1 ATGMLLMRR
10 KGQTAPF
17 TLITLILL
25 FGRKKTEQ
33 EENKNT
39 AEPLNREP
47 FPVPDIIK
55 KTITSNDV
63 SRSRDRLRLASLE
76 RDIIGDALTKIYE
89 AETKGQINDSE
100 KNQLLQRYK
109 TDLKRVDGEIDTHKR
124 TVDLYELESA
134 KDELLKSFQEKM
146 LEIDLKISQI
156 RPTVTATSET
166 ITKSPEPPKTETS
179 PTPLV
184 TNPPKERQTKEK
196 PKNKAEERLETIREE
211 VLNTMANPRPR
222 QGRRSRAA
230 SREDCRFNSKE
241 AHHRSRREE
250 TRKNLGRTTANT
262 GRDSS
267 IRLRI
272 DRREDQKDLREDSSE
287 RGRR

>member
-1 ATGMLLMRR
+1 MRR

-17 TLITLILL
+17 TLLTLILL

-33 EENKNT
+33 EEIRT
-39 AEPLNREP
+39 TPEPTKRES
-47 FPVPDIIK
+47 FPVPDILK
-55 KTITSNDV
+55 KTITSIDV

-89 AETKGQINDSE
+89 AETRGQINDSE

-134 KDELLKSFQEKM
+134 KEDLLKSFQEKM

-156 RPTVTATSET
+156 RPTVTTPIET
-166 ITKSPEPPKTETS
+166 ASKPPDSSKTDAP
-179 PTPLV
+179 PTQPPP
-184 TNPPKERQTKEK
+184 NPPKERPPKEK

-211 VLNTMANPRPR
+211 VLKAMERLE
-222 QGRRSRAA
+222 QI
-230 SREDCRFNSKE
+230 
-241 AHHRSRREE
+241 E
-250 TRKNLGRTTANT
+250 TEG
-262 GRDSS
+262 
-267 IRLRI
+267 
-272 DRREDQKDLREDSSE
+272 
-287 RGRR
+287 

>member
-1 ATGMLLMRR
+1 MRR

-39 AEPLNREP
+39 TEPINGER
-47 FPVPDIIK
+47 FPVPDRLK

-134 KDELLKSFQEKM
+134 KENLLKSFQEKM
-146 LEIDLKISQI
+146 LEIDVKISQI
-156 RPTVTATSET
+156 RPTVTTTPEPMVKPS
-166 ITKSPEPPKTETS
+166 EPPKTETS
-179 PTPLV
+179 PTPLP
-184 TNPPKERQTKEK
+184 TNAPKERPAKEK

-211 VLNTMANPRPR
+211 VLKAMERLE
-222 QGRRSRAA
+222 QI
-230 SREDCRFNSKE
+230 
-241 AHHRSRREE
+241 E
-250 TRKNLGRTTANT
+250 TEG
-262 GRDSS
+262 
-267 IRLRI
+267 
-272 DRREDQKDLREDSSE
+272 
-287 RGRR
+287 

>member
-1 ATGMLLMRR
+1 MLLLRR

-17 TLITLILL
+17 TLLTLILL

-33 EENKNT
+33 DENKET
-39 AEPLNREP
+39 DAPIKREP
-47 FPVPDIIK
+47 FPLPDILK

-89 AETKGQINDSE
+89 AETRGQINDSE

-134 KDELLKSFQEKM
+134 KEDLLKSFQEKM

-156 RPTVTATSET
+156 RPTVTTPIET
-166 ITKSPEPPKTETS
+166 ASKPTNHHTPEPNHTNTTPNPHKPTTPH
-179 PTPLV
+179 PTPNTQ
-184 TNPPKERQTKEK
+184 TNEHTQHTPP
-196 PKNKAEERLETIREE
+196 
-211 VLNTMANPRPR
+211 
-222 QGRRSRAA
+222 
-230 SREDCRFNSKE
+230 
-241 AHHRSRREE
+241 
-250 TRKNLGRTTANT
+250 
-262 GRDSS
+262 
-267 IRLRI
+267 
-272 DRREDQKDLREDSSE
+272 
-287 RGRR
+287 